1 MQQDSRYFGHRRA
14 IGPDEGRHLAL
25 RVDLA
30 KTLGQGRAWLRIT
43 FGQFKVNAGQDESRF
58 DDENAGARSVIKMK
72 VHVQFSPLYPS
83 DVRSKPR
90 P

>member
-43 FGQFKVNAGQDESRF
+43 FGQFKVNAG
-58 DDENAGARSVIKMK
+58 
-72 VHVQFSPLYPS
+72 
-83 DVRSKPR
+83 
-90 P
+90 